1 VAGRTR
7 QPRRESVHAAGEAP
21 TQRMRPVALIVA
33 GPPATGKSS
42 LGAALAQ
49 RLNAAF
55 IDQDVATG
63 ALTDVIA
70 ALLGVHD
77 LDDPRLATLTR
88 GPRYETVI
96 GLAEANLRLG
106 VAVVLVAPF
115 TRERRH
121 LPAWND
127 LEGRLTAA
135 GGRPTL
141 VWLNLDPDQIRQRL
155 RARSADRDADKL
167 RDDAD
172 WATRFDLGSPVAPHL
187 ALEAAGQLGDLVNA
201 VLEHLQR

>member
-1 VAGRTR
+1 
-7 QPRRESVHAAGEAP
+7 VHAAGEAP
-21 TQRMRPVALIVA
+21 TQRTRPVALIVA

-70 ALLGVHD
+70 SLVGVHD
-77 LDDPRLATLTR
+77 LDDPRLARLTR
-88 GPRYETVI
+88 DARYEAVI

-121 LPAWND
+121 PPAWKD
-127 LEGRLTAA
+127 LERRLTVA

-141 VWLNLDPDQIRQRL
+141 VWLHLDAERIRQRM

-167 RDDAD
+167 SDDAD
-172 WATRFDLGSPVAPHL
+172 WATRFDLGAPVGPHL
-187 ALEAAGQLGDLVNA
+187 ALEAAGQLSDLVNA
-201 VLEHLQR
+201 VLGHLQ